1 MDLKEWIENKIR
13 ENSWEHRLEEDSPYE
28 DNASL
33 IAKLSKVPKK
43 KVKLKNGKTVQVR
56 DYLPEI
62 DEKKQEILERTGLS
76 QHELS
81 YPETGQYSDYSY
93 DEDGTNWRNNKE
105 DNNKGSN
112 YRDVFGDYKT
122 RVYTPKDHNAEFKD
136 YLDEAVGEGYMDK
149 SEARDLYAD
158 REYQGEKLKQAN
170 KDTKDYQKLINGLTE
185 ENAIVS
191 PYKLED
197 KISHFT
203 SDAKWNARVERAA
216 KYRDYLKNKYNL
228 PENESLDTYI
238 RNFIDDGKQT
248 IWSANTDEIEK
259 ALGKNKDKFIQE
271 AQQIAQNNPIVIPD
285 YNEPIY
291 TAYDLAND
299 IDNLGKYSYKDYSN
313 YNDGLGELYP
323 TDSWYSETI
332 SVDKLPRKNA
342 RDYNSKSRKLSKEK
356 HDALDKYL
364 EESPKDYR
372 LTYDDYLDIMNNLDV
387 EDNLGAATRYY
398 LDSWKDYN
406 TNEINSNKKL
416 KKKQKLDLLQQLD
429 DAYNNMPAN
438 LSKEDQAKYL
448 NGYIKSIRKQIDLLR
463 DF

>member
-1 MDLKEWIENKIR
+1 M
-13 ENSWEHRLEEDSPYE
+13 
-28 DNASL
+28 
-33 IAKLSKVPKK
+33 KK
-43 KVKLKNGKTVQVR
+43 RWAVCFQKVKLKNGKTGQVR

-62 DEKKQEILERTGLS
+62 DEKKQEILERTGQS

-81 YPETGQYSDYSY
+81 YPETGQYSDFSY
-93 DEDGTNWRNNKE
+93 DEEGANWRNNEKY
-105 DNNKGSN
+105 NNMGSN
-112 YRDVFGDYKT
+112 YLDVFGDYKD
-122 RVYTPKDHNAEFKD
+122 RIYTPKEHNADFKD
-136 YLDEAVGEGYMDK
+136 YLDEGVAEGFMDK

-191 PYKLED
+191 PYKLENEID
-197 KISHFT
+197 NFT
-203 SDAKWNARVERAA
+203 SDARWNAKKERAA

-228 PENESLDTYI
+228 PENESLDSYI
-238 RNFIDDGKQT
+238 REFIDDGKQSRWNKYT
-248 IWSANTDEIEK
+248 EEIEK
-259 ALGKNKDKFIQE
+259 ALGKNKNNFIQE
-271 AQQIAQNNPIVIPD
+271 TQQIAQNNPIVIPE

-299 IDNLGKYSYKDYSN
+299 IDNLEKYNYKDYSN
-313 YNDGLGELYP
+313 YNDGLGELDP
-323 TDSWYSETI
+323 TDSWYSEAI
-332 SVDKLPRKNA
+332 SVDKLPRKNS
-342 RDYNSKSRKLSKEK
+342 RDYKWEVSKLNKEK

-364 EESPKDYR
+364 DKSPKNYR

-406 TNEINSNKKL
+406 TNEIYSNKKL

-429 DAYNNMPAN
+429 DAYNNMPN
-438 LSKEDQAKYL
+438 GLSKEQQAKYL
-448 NGYIKSIRKQIDLLR
+448 NSYLKSIGKQIDLLR

>member
-1 MDLKEWIENKIR
+1 MNLREWLEDKIR
-13 ENSWEHRLEEDSPYE
+13 ENSWEQRLNEDSPYE
-28 DNASL
+28 DNASI

-62 DEKKQEILERTGLS
+62 DEKKQEILERTGQS

-93 DEDGTNWRNNKE
+93 DEDGANWRNNEK
-105 DNNKGSN
+105 DYNMGSD
-112 YRDVFGDYKT
+112 YRNVFGDYKNK
-122 RVYTPKDHNAEFKD
+122 VYTPKDHNAEFKD
-136 YLDEAVGEGYMDK
+136 YLDESVGEGYMDK
-149 SEARDLYAD
+149 SEARDLYSD

-191 PYKLED
+191 PYKLEA
-197 KISHFT
+197 KIAEFT
-203 SDAKWNARVERAA
+203 SDAKRKARKERAE

-228 PENESLDTYI
+228 PENEDLYYYI
-238 RNFIDDGKQT
+238 SDFIDYGKQT
-248 IWSANTDEIEK
+248 RWSGYTDEIEK

-271 AQQIAQNNPIVIPD
+271 TQQIAQNNPIVIPE

-299 IDNLGKYSYKDYSN
+299 IDNLEKYRYVDYSN
-313 YNDGLGELYP
+313 YNDGLGELDP
-323 TDSWYSETI
+323 TDDWYSETI
-332 SVDKLPRKNA
+332 SVDKLPRKNS
-342 RDYNSKSRKLSKEK
+342 RDYNWLSRKLSKEK
-356 HDALDKYL
+356 HDALDEYL
-364 EESPKDYR
+364 KESPKDYR
-372 LTYDDYLDIMNNLDV
+372 LTYDDYLDIMNNLEV
-387 EDNLGAATRYY
+387 EDNIGAATRYY
-398 LDSWKDYN
+398 LESWKDYN

-429 DAYNNMPAN
+429 DAYNNMPAG

>member
-1 MDLKEWIENKIR
+1 MNLREWLENKIR
-13 ENSWEHRLEEDSPYE
+13 ENSWEQRLNEDSPYE
-28 DNASL
+28 DNASI

-62 DEKKQEILERTGLS
+62 DKKKQEILNRTGKT
-76 QHELS
+76 QYELS
-81 YPETGQYSDYSY
+81 YPETGSYSDFSY
-93 DEDGTNWRNNKE
+93 DEDGANWRNNNQY
-105 DNNKGSN
+105 NNMGSN
-112 YRDVFGDYKT
+112 YSDVFGDYKT
-122 RVYTPKDHNAEFKD
+122 TVYNPKEHNAEFKN
-136 YLDEAVGEGYMDK
+136 YLDESVAEGFMDK

-170 KDTKDYQKLINGLTE
+170 KDTKDYKKLINGLTE

-191 PYKLED
+191 PYKLEN
-197 KISHFT
+197 KISDFT
-203 SDAKWNARVERAA
+203 SDAKLKARVERAS

-228 PENESLDTYI
+228 PENESLDSYI
-238 RNFIDDGKQT
+238 REFIDDGKQSS
-248 IWSANTDEIEK
+248 WDVYTDEIEK

-271 AQQIAQNNPIVIPD
+271 TQQIAQNNPIVIPE

-299 IDNLGKYSYKDYSN
+299 IDNLEKYSYKDYSN
-313 YNDGLGELYP
+313 YNDGLGELDP
-323 TDSWYSETI
+323 TDSWYSKVI
-332 SVDKLPRKNA
+332 SVDKLPRKND
-342 RDYNSKSRKLSKEK
+342 RYYNYEFRKLNKEK

-364 EESPKDYR
+364 EESTKDYR
-372 LTYDDYLDIMNNLDV
+372 LTYDDYIDIMNNLDF
-387 EDNLGAATRYY
+387 EDNIGDATRYY

-406 TNEINSNKKL
+406 TNEINNNKKL

-429 DAYNNMPAN
+429 DAYNNMPAG

-448 NGYIKSIRKQIDLLR
+448 NGYIKSIRKQIDLSS

>member
-1 MDLKEWIENKIR
+1 MNLKQWIEDKIR
-13 ENSWEHRLEEDSPYE
+13 ENSWEQRLNEDSPYE
-28 DNASL
+28 DNASI

-62 DEKKQEILERTGLS
+62 DEKKQEILDRTGQS

-81 YPETGQYSDYSY
+81 YPETGSYSDFSY
-93 DEDGTNWRNNKE
+93 DEDGANWRQNEKYNNM
-105 DNNKGSN
+105 GRN
-112 YRDVFGDYKT
+112 YKDVFGDYKT
-122 RVYTPKDHNAEFKD
+122 TVYNPKYHNAEFKD
-136 YLDEAVGEGYMDK
+136 YLDESVAEGYMNK

-197 KISHFT
+197 KIHQFT
-203 SDAKWNARVERAA
+203 SDAEWKAKQERAA

-228 PENESLDTYI
+228 PENESLDSYI
-238 RNFIDDGKQT
+238 QDFIDDGKQT
-248 IWSANTDEIEK
+248 MWSANTDKIEK
-259 ALGKNKDKFIQE
+259 ALGKNEDKFIQE
-271 AQQIAQNNPIVIPD
+271 TQQIAQNNPIVIPE

-299 IDNLGKYSYKDYSN
+299 IDNLEKYSYKDYSN
-313 YNDGLGELYP
+313 YNDGLGELDP
-323 TDSWYSETI
+323 SDSWYSEII
-332 SVDKLPRKNA
+332 SVDKLPRKNN
-342 RDYNSKSRKLSKEK
+342 RYYNWKSSKLNKEK

-364 EESPKDYR
+364 EESPKNYR

-406 TNEINSNKKL
+406 TNEIFKNKKL
-416 KKKQKLDLLQQLD
+416 KKKQKQDLVQQLE
-429 DAYNNMPAN
+429 DAYNNMPVD
-438 LSKEDQAKYL
+438 LSKDEQAKYL
-448 NGYIKSIRKQIDLLR
+448 NRYLKSIGGQIDLLR